1 MEISMDQIKDLR
13 EKTGAG
19 IMNCKAALKESGG
32 DLEKAIEY
40 LRKKGQ
46 DKASKLTHRAA
57 TEGCVHAYVHPG
69 NRIGVIVEVNSE
81 TDFVARTDEFQEL
94 VHSIALQVAASNPLA
109 ISREDLDPEVIERE
123 REVYRALALEEGKPE
138 KVVDKIIDGRL
149 EKFVQESCL
158 LEQEFIKDPDRK
170 VGDLVKEFAGK
181 VGENV
186 VVRRFTRFELGQ
198 AS

>member
-1 MEISMDQIKDLR
+1 MEISMDLIKELR

-32 DLEKAIEY
+32 DIDKAIEH

-57 TEGCVHAYVHPG
+57 TEGLVHAYIHPG
-69 NRIGVIVEVNSE
+69 NRVGVIVEVNSE

-94 VHSIALQVAASNPLA
+94 VHAIALQIAAANPLA
-109 ISREDLDPEVIERE
+109 VSRDDLDAEILERE
-123 REVYRALALEEGKPE
+123 KEIYRGLALEEGKPE
-138 KVVDKIIDGRL
+138 KVIDKIIEGKM
-149 EKFVQESCL
+149 EKFIEESCL
-158 LEQEFIKDPDRK
+158 LEQEYIKDPDRK
-170 VGDLVKEFAGK
+170 IGDLVKEFAGK

-186 VVRRFTRFELGQ
+186 VVRRFARYELGQ
-198 AS
+198 VS